1 MHDKWN
7 KLMYMG
13 AAGATIL
20 TGVVYSI
27 YSNNVKLNEMDREIA
42 LAENVLQQ
50 QKDERK
56 ALSGQLA
63 SLVDE
68 LVQLEE
74 RMRSQEKSIKE
85 LDPDTKKEQRP
96 VIDAIKS
103 IGFHSESVEK
113 QCQGLE
119 EKALQLM
126 EQQES
131 NESLLSN
138 LNKK

>member
-1 MHDKWN
+1 
-7 KLMYMG
+7 MG

-56 ALSGQLA
+56 ALSGQLT

-85 LDPDTKKEQRP
+85 LDPDTKKEQRT
-96 VIDAIKS
+96 VISAIKS
-103 IGFHSESVEK
+103 IGFHSESVGE
-113 QCQGLE
+113 QCQEVE